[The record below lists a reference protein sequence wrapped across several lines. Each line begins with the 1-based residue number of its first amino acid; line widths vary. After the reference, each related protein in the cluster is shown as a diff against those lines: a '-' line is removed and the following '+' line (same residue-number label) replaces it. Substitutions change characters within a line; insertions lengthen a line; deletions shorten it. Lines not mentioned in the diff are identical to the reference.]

1 MSINSSRSEYF
12 PDFLNKEKSLG
23 KASQTDGKIEKR
35 LQPDFMV
42 IAREQE
48 FLFPPSYRS
57 EKCSFIII
65 VTNKV
70 NSSPS
75 VLRNNDLAVPLMAQ
89 QKGI

>member
-1 MSINSSRSEYF
+1 
-12 PDFLNKEKSLG
+12 
-23 KASQTDGKIEKR
+23 
-35 LQPDFMV
+35 MV

-48 FLFPPSYRS
+48 FLFPPSYGS

-70 NSSPS
+70 NSSPLG
-75 VLRNNDLAVPLMAQ
+75 LRNNELGVPLVAQ